1 MCWFQAPPLNGNK
14 SDILRM
20 FVEQFFK
27 PNSMKAISELYE
39 VISMEQVDKFNKD
52 MDVVIM

>member
-1 MCWFQAPPLNGNK
+1 
-14 SDILRM
+14 M
-20 FVEQFFK
+20 FIEQFFE

-52 MDVVIM
+52 MDVVEKFIIHNAHVLTLIFQAKST